1 VKRPTNQSHTHQE
14 KKPISQHAMR
24 YLLPDSLLSSPVV
37 SVGIN
42 DPVAEATNLL
52 SHNLETFTDSLVV
65 VQDDKPVGLVGG
77 ADVLEGLLLNPN
89 AVFFEKTKIKEIM
102 NKNLI
107 IVDKDATLGELLN
120 QWLKTNRAFAIIPNQ
135 YSSYSAISAR
145 KLLEIGMS
153 CKTKLEIKDISKKKI
168 FTFRRNQTV
177 NEAISTMFKNRTRKL
192 ILEGTSQFISDRIII
207 QKISQDLN
215 CLHGVDDFLEMKC
228 SEFRL
233 DKAKEASGK
242 ILLEE
247 ASKMLYEMQSPYL
260 LYGEGVLT
268 PWDIIQSLGLE
279 SLTEY
284 VLNHKR

>member
-1 VKRPTNQSHTHQE
+1 
-14 KKPISQHAMR
+14 MR
-24 YLLPDSLLSSPVV
+24 DLLPDSLLSSPVV

-65 VQDDKPVGLVGG
+65 VQDDKLVGLVGG
-77 ADVLEGLLLNPN
+77 ADVLEGLLQSPN
-89 AVFFEKTKIKEIM
+89 AAFFEKTQIKEIM

-120 QWLKTNRAFAIIPNQ
+120 QWLKTNRAFAIMPNQ
-135 YSSYSAISAR
+135 YGSYSAISAR

-153 CKTKLEIKDISKKKI
+153 CRTKLEIKDISKKKI
-168 FTFRRNQTV
+168 FTFRKDQTV
-177 NEAISTMFKNRTRKL
+177 EEAISTMFKNRTRKL

-233 DKAKEASGK
+233 DKAKEASGN

-260 LYGEGVLT
+260 LYGDGVLT
-268 PWDIIQSLGLE
+268 PWDIIKSLGLQ

-284 VLNHKR
+284 VSNHNKR

>member
-1 VKRPTNQSHTHQE
+1 
-14 KKPISQHAMR
+14 MCD
-24 YLLPDSLLSSPVV
+24 LLPDSLMSSPAV
-37 SVGIN
+37 SVRMN

-65 VQDDKPVGLVGG
+65 VHDDKPVGLVGG
-77 ADVLEGLLLNPN
+77 GDVLDGLLQTPTG
-89 AVFFEKTKIKEIM
+89 AFFEKTRIKEIM
-102 NKNLI
+102 KKNLVI
-107 IVDKDATLGELLN
+107 SEKDATLGELLN
-120 QWLKTNRAFAIIPNQ
+120 QWMKTKRAFAIMPNQ
-135 YSSYSAISAR
+135 YSGYSAISAR

-168 FTFRRNQTV
+168 FTFRKDQTV
-177 NEAISTMFKNRTRKL
+177 KEAISTMFKNRTRKL
-192 ILEGTSQFISDRIII
+192 ILEETSQFISDRIII

-242 ILLEE
+242 VLLEE
-247 ASKMLYEMQSPYL
+247 ASKMLYEMQSPYIIH
-260 LYGEGVLT
+260 EKGVLT
-268 PWDIIQSLGLE
+268 PWDIIRSLGSA

-284 VLNHKR
+284 VWNHDKI